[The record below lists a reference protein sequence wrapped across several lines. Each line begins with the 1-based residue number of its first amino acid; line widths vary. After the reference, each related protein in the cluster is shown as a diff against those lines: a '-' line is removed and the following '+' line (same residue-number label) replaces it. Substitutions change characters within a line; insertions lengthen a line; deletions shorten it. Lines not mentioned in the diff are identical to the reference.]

1 MKKYI
6 FLFAVIFSCNLF
18 AQNILTGY
26 HSQSFI
32 LQSSANASVFPT
44 ANFVLGF
51 PVLSNLNIGVQLPL
65 SLNEVLENKN
75 DDSLHFSLPLMRSN
89 LVDHNLL
96 STTFRNQL
104 FHIGFKVGAQ
114 KNVFVYLGDELVV
127 EGGMQFSNKFVDY
140 LTQGNASFLNKQMDF
155 KSQKIEFSTYNSLY
169 LGAAVKVNE
178 KLELGFRLKMLRG
191 IANIH
196 TEKLNIGLYTDSTTN
211 PIYATTLSSDILIQT
226 SGRGATDESLDFD
239 PMLNK
244 GFAIDI
250 GASYVFTDQLSV
262 SLALNDIGAINWDR
276 SNNTL
281 YATNGEMEFDFT
293 GLNQSS
299 TVDEDLQ
306 AQIENL
312 TDSLLNKMQPHE
324 SFGEYSTKLRPS
336 LYTGLS
342 YELDD
347 KHVFSALYN
356 RKKVIDK
363 SINAFSLGY
372 QFQLSKSIQL
382 LASCQTIAGV
392 GAIGTGFVW
401 NPGLLQM
408 HFVLDNILVADVFD
422 AKNFFLQMGLSF
434 HFGRNKIFNEKSS
447 KYDINPNRF

>member
-1 MKKYI
+1 MRKYI

-26 HSQSFI
+26 HSNSFT
-32 LQSSANASVFPT
+32 LQSSANASVFPE

-51 PVLSNLNIGVQLPL
+51 PGLSNLSYSLQWPL
-65 SLNEVLENKN
+65 SLNEVLEKGS
-75 DDSLHFSLPLMRSN
+75 DDSLRLSFPLLNSN
-89 LVDHNLL
+89 LRDHNLL
-96 STTFRNQL
+96 SSSFRNQL
-104 FHIGFKVGAQ
+104 FHVGFKVGAK
-114 KNVFVYLGDELVV
+114 KNIFVYAGDELVV
-127 EGGMQFSNKFVDY
+127 DAGMQFSDKFMNY
-140 LTQGNASFLNKQMDF
+140 LTQGNAKFLNQQMDF
-155 KSQKIEFSTYNSLY
+155 NSEKIEMTAYNSFYIGSAL
-169 LGAAVKVNE
+169 KVNE
-178 KLELGFRLKMLRG
+178 KLEIGARVKFLKG

-196 TEKLNIGLYTDSTTN
+196 TNKFKLGFYTDSTAS
-211 PIYATTLSSDILIQT
+211 PVFATTLNADVLLQT
-226 SGRGATDESLDFD
+226 SGQGAANDTIDFDAMLNNGFALDF
-239 PMLNK
+239 
-244 GFAIDI
+244 
-250 GASYVFTDQLSV
+250 GASYKFTEQLSA
-262 SLALNDIGAINWDR
+262 SFAINDIGSIKWAEY
-276 SNNTL
+276 NNAL
-281 YATNGEMEFDFT
+281 YTTDGDVEFMFT
-293 GLNQSS
+293 GLTQSS
-299 TVDEDLQ
+299 SSAEDLQ
-306 AQIENL
+306 TQIEEI
-312 TDSLLNKMQPHE
+312 TDSLLNVMEPKE
-324 SFGEYSTKLRPS
+324 IKGSYNTKLNPS

-347 KHVFSALYN
+347 KHIFSALYN

-434 HFGRNKIFNEKSS
+434 HFGRK
-447 KYDINPNRF
+447 